1 MAIDSVAKRFRI
13 LNGLNPDGPFT
24 VVPDGT
30 IDASDRIGIIGLYL
44 AGEEAAEPPAGG
56 DDRTYVIGMGAMGK
70 TRVHPHPLFS
80 RVKQ

>member
-24 VVPDGT
+24 IVPDGT

-44 AGEEAAEPPAGG
+44 PAEEAAPPAAGG
-56 DDRTYVIGMGAMGK
+56 DDRNYVIGMGSMGK
-70 TRVHPHPLFS
+70 TRNHPHPLFS